1 MVAPRTYNLAQL
13 GLLQEDPTLGFDA
26 ALRAYGLD
34 PDTSYLG
41 QYARNLGKHLSAM
54 YNFGPTFGQQNAI
67 QQLPSMIDS
76 FARAVM
82 TPGANPFSQFQ
93 NISQQYFSAQPG
105 TSQYAAVRTGD
116 PEKDLAAARALQA
129 LENATRTPLYQST
142 AENLLRQQYR
152 TLLSG
157 LATGQINQNMTLAD
171 YLAGRQA
178 APAPYQPPPPGT
190 TPPGTTPPGTTP
202 PGTTPPGTTP
212 PGTTPP
218 GTTPPSSGPWQL
230 PSGRPDIGVSVRWRS
245 DGALGSDWQ
254 DRYALLGNVNRAPS
268 DRTTAIIR
276 LASRLS
282 IHPALAKALIDSG
295 VYDLLGIIDP
305 TVVRNDEK
313 LMQDTTDVWGRRGE
327 VNKVPSWGWQEAARL
342 VNLAQKLASARSIE
356 EGLASLGIDPEKARE
371 VAQRYRTLRGV

>member
-1 MVAPRTYNLAQL
+1 MVAQSNYNLAQL

-54 YNFGPTFGQQNAI
+54 YNFGPTFGQQNAL

-116 PEKDLAAARALQA
+116 PEKDLAAIRALQA

-142 AENLLRQQYR
+142 AENLLRQKYR

-171 YLAGRQA
+171 YLAGRQ
-178 APAPYQPPPPGT
+178 PAPVSSQTPASGT

-202 PGTTPPGTTP
+202 PGTTPPGTSQ
-212 PGTTPP
+212 
-218 GTTPPSSGPWQL
+218 PSSVPWLL

-254 DRYALLGNVNRAPS
+254 RDRYALLGNVNHPPT
-268 DRTTAIIR
+268 DRTTAIVR

-295 VYDLLGIIDP
+295 VYELLGIVDP
-305 TVVRNDEK
+305 AIVRNDEK
-313 LMQDTTDVWGRRGE
+313 LMQDTTDVWGYRGE

-342 VNLAQKLASARSIE
+342 VNLAQKLSTARSIE
-356 EGLASLGIDPEKARE
+356 EGLVSLGISPDKARE
-371 VAQRYRTLRGV
+371 VVQRYRALRSV